1 MVPSLQ
7 LMDKFINSPI
17 ITFRFASVTGLPRC
31 VIWQVSQGDEAPELE
46 ELLLLDDELLD
57 DELLD
62 DELLDDEDE
71 LGLCSDESTPSGDL
85 WIVFELAIAT
95 LLLEE

>member
-1 MVPSLQ
+1 M
-7 LMDKFINSPI
+7 
-17 ITFRFASVTGLPRC
+17 
-31 VIWQVSQGDEAPELE
+31 SQGDEAPELE
-46 ELLLLDDELLD
+46 ELLLLDDELLDDELLD